1 MLIRHQ
7 HSSTPSLA
15 RKGAQRW
22 VEFGSALLIQ
32 EFKSWN
38 SQVPGIFAPWQPATQ
53 IMKDPGEKTSRKL
66 DLSQS

>member
-7 HSSTPSLA
+7 HSRTPSLA

-32 EFKSWN
+32 EFKSWD
-38 SQVPGIFAPWQPATQ
+38 SQVPRIFAP
-53 IMKDPGEKTSRKL
+53 
-66 DLSQS
+66 